1 VLALKGWEVHALVQ
15 VHVDYP
21 LRPPCFRLQLVK
33 APLKHSV
40 PPALAALADAQ
51 AVAAASSQEAANHAL
66 NHYLRDI
73 EREVNAFSNAV
84 SLCAAPR
91 ARRGAA
97 RDSSPA
103 QAHPL
108 LLTAQLR
115 RLQVA
120 VDVMA
125 QAHQGGVH
133 QGQLFLAAFYGRERA
148 LPLQP
153 SGAGFRHRV
162 E

>member
-1 VLALKGWEVHALVQ
+1 MLALKGWEVHALVQ

-51 AVAAASSQEAANHAL
+51 AVAAVSSQEAASHAL

-84 SLCAAPR
+84 SVCCAAR
-91 ARRGAA
+91 AWGATRG
-97 RDSSPA
+97 SFPA

-120 VDVMA
+120 VDVMV

-153 SGAGFRHRV
+153 SGAGFRHRL